1 MNVLVEQ
8 IKAAFL
14 ELCSGLKTTD
24 RILYTEVSEEKKS
37 VAFSMYY
44 RMIRV
49 ELVYSWKWVD
59 TAPPSVLYCRVYPS
73 KNEPWY
79 LHLPILLGYLHSDDY
94 RACVFPY
101 IESVERMGVCFAA
114 LLAVVNDHMDEAEA
128 LADAGLDQK
137 YTRDFLVNGYNSA
150 AKRINTEK
158 QDLEWDDDAILWGQS
173 VTEWIHIARFST
185 LNAYAAFL
193 SGNHGKALRLYRKM
207 EKNGLCEYEQ
217 GLCRFMENP
226 ANRSFR
232 PMSSGCYA
240 LRDCKKNTGF
250 FADIKGMLF
259 LFGAF
264 SLVFCLLIL
273 LLHSIHAQG
282 TRYFFGMEWWFGFIL
297 AGLPAVLGYASFQS
311 RIQEI
316 LNRKRPGAADFYKVA
331 QEPSRIYKIAKWIV
345 IAVLIAELGLC
356 VWLSGENTRFYD
368 TYGVSYNMREEYVR
382 FDYKDVEEIFRIDAR
397 YNVYGDRIERP
408 SYVLLLSDGSMIDLD
423 GNGSIEKQYEIV
435 SALFDRIRITELDSD
450 RDLP

>member
-1 MNVLVEQ
+1 VLVES
-8 IKAAFL
+8 IKAEFL
-14 ELCSGLKTTD
+14 KLCNGLKTVN
-24 RILYTEVSEEKKS
+24 RILYTEVSEDKKS

-79 LHLPILLGYLHSDDY
+79 LHLPILLGYLKSDDY

-101 IESVERMGVCFAA
+101 IESNERMRVCLDA
-114 LLAVVNDHMDEAEA
+114 LLSVVNDHIDEAEA
-128 LADAGLDQK
+128 LSDAGLDQK
-137 YTRDFLVNGYNSA
+137 YTRDFLVNGYISA
-150 AKRINTEK
+150 EKRIDTEK
-158 QDLEWDDDAILWGQS
+158 HDLEWDDASILWGQS

-185 LNAYAAFL
+185 MNAYDAFL
-193 SGNHGKALRLYRKM
+193 SGNYEKALRLYRKM
-207 EKNGLCEYEQ
+207 EKKGLCEYER
-217 GLCRFMENP
+217 GLCRFLENP
-226 ANRSFR
+226 ANCGFQPIS
-232 PMSSGCYA
+232 PACYA
-240 LRDCKKNTGF
+240 HRDCKKNTGF
-250 FADIKGMLF
+250 LADIKGMLL
-259 LFGAF
+259 LFGVF
-264 SLVFCLLIL
+264 SLAYCLLIL
-273 LLHSIHAQG
+273 LLSSIQAQG
-282 TRYFFGMEWWFGFIL
+282 TRYYFGMEWWFGFIL

-311 RIQEI
+311 RIQDI

-331 QEPSRIYKIAKWIV
+331 QEPSCIYKIAKWIV

-382 FDYKDVEEIFRIDAR
+382 FDYEDVEEIFRIDAR

-408 SYVLLLSDGSMIDLD
+408 SYVLLLTDGTKIDLD
-423 GNGSIEKQYEIV
+423 GNGSIEMQYEIV
-435 SALFDRIRITELDSD
+435 STLFEHIQIIELDSD
-450 RDLP
+450 RELP